1 MHRLPLVVARGVSR
15 VQNEVLPSPRVSELG
30 PLLLRRSR
38 RNSGSTSTGICSS
51 TRRRF
56 DDAFC
61 SSTRRLAFCSS
72 PRRLA
77 FCSSTQ
83 RRDDDATTTQR
94 RRDGSTRGAGGG
106 PLQPIAS
113 SATVL
118 GPRSLGGYR
127 VLTRRARELPRGVT
141 SHPKDTGM
149 TPGQDVRRNKHAP
162 QDDHSYAAP
171 LGLRVLPVAI
181 SHGDPPGAR
190 PPERRGEGQAH
201 SSAIQLVHSGLQSLR
216 GRTTDS

>member
-1 MHRLPLVVARGVSR
+1 MLLDAPPL
-15 VQNEVLPSPRVSELG
+15 
-30 PLLLRRSR
+30 
-38 RNSGSTSTGICSS
+38 
-51 TRRRF
+51 RRRF
-56 DDAFC
+56 LL
-61 SSTRRLAFCSS
+61 LAATTGFLLLGA
-72 PRRLA
+72 RLA
-77 FCSSTQ
+77 FCSSTR

-149 TPGQDVRRNKHAP
+149 TSGQDVRRNKHAP

-190 PPERRGEGQAH
+190 PPEK
-201 SSAIQLVHSGLQSLR
+201 R
-216 GRTTDS
+216 GRTGALCDSAGSYSGYEVCEGAPPTVEVEWWRRTSQEELTVESEAVTGREP